1 MPPCL
6 YMPLCL
12 PLCFVCHRLSNLCT
26 TRFHVHNLSI
36 SRRVSATFIHRS
48 RLWAWGHHPST
59 HKIAPN
65 TSFSTP
71 KLPFLSK
78 SDVWPAH
85 YDPAPIWAADDGL
98 INLFPLPILQDW
110 LFLALNIT
118 PALSFSFPHCSPS
131 ETPRW
136 LTSKIHENVI
146 ITGVLQN
153 PGGPLWHPPGH
164 CNTPRSRILQDWF
177 FVALITP
184 DRPRLLHQILLYQ
197 ILLHQIL
204 LYQILLHQILTSKT
218 ITPDLLP
225 PPLFPFSICPQFV
238 SVCPAAGKKLNESPS
253 QHTTEYAEL
262 HNVTDTA
269 DISV

>member
-98 INLFPLPILQDW
+98 INLFPLPSSKIDFFSPLILHQLSLSLSETRRAPVTPSRPLQHPSILQDW
-110 LFLALNIT
+110 LFVIIT
-118 PALSFSFPHCSPS
+118 PDLSFSFPYSTRS
-131 ETPRW
+131 YYTRS
-136 LTSKIHENVI
+136 SKI
-146 ITGVLQN
+146 
-153 PGGPLWHPPGH
+153 
-164 CNTPRSRILQDWF
+164 
-177 FVALITP
+177 
-184 DRPRLLHQILLYQ
+184 
-197 ILLHQIL
+197 
-204 LYQILLHQILTSKT
+204 

-253 QHTTEYAEL
+253 QHTTEYDHCYL
-262 HNVTDTA
+262 CC
-269 DISV
+269 SLPWWWWWWWWW